1 MRRPSDV
8 FCADIGAVLA
18 LRDDAHTL
26 VARSAVRRVS
36 MAIELRTESKGHCSL
51 ANLKMFGRSMKLSRQ
66 GRDAARIRAALGLA
80 FAMTAFACGCGSSTG
95 EGRAEL
101 ARGRLH
107 YLSTCSRCHQPDGQ
121 GFAQV
126 YPNLDGN
133 PIVQGED
140 PSAVIDIVLHGRADM
155 PSFASHPPDELAEII
170 TYVRHAWGNGA
181 SAVSP
186 SQVK

>member
-1 MRRPSDV
+1 MQDRAQSPRGRCLLENLDV
-8 FCADIGAVLA
+8 V
-18 LRDDAHTL
+18 
-26 VARSAVRRVS
+26 
-36 MAIELRTESKGHCSL
+36 
-51 ANLKMFGRSMKLSRQ
+51 GRSMKPSGKGTRETLRV
-66 GRDAARIRAALGLA
+66 RAAVGLA
-80 FAMTAFACGCGSSTG
+80 LAMATFVVGCGSSTG
-95 EGRAEL
+95 EVRARL
-101 ARGRLH
+101 ARGKLH

-140 PSAVIDIVLHGRADM
+140 PSAVIEIVLHGRADM

-170 TYVRHAWGNGA
+170 TYIRHAWGNGA